1 MVLSTI
7 HWPKRKNCSFE
18 NLSTRLAC
26 AVGLIAISLPALG
39 QSVTGLPPES
49 SIPSRPAGGVEEAYK
64 LDAGDKLR
72 ITVFGEPDLSGEYF
86 VDGSGDVRLPLI
98 GQVHAAGGTL
108 LEFETRFKAALE
120 TGYLKNARVSAEVI
134 NYRPFYILGQVNKP
148 GEYAFINGLNVLT
161 AIALAGGYTYRASEQ
176 NVFIRRKGFDKEEAE
191 PANQNTKVFPGDI
204 IRVRERFF

>member
-1 MVLSTI
+1 MVLSAI
-7 HWPKRKNCSFE
+7 HWPEREKCSFE
-18 NLSTRLAC
+18 NWNTRLAC

-49 SIPSRPAGGVEEAYK
+49 GIGSQPAGVEAAYK

-72 ITVFGEPDLSGEYF
+72 ITVFGEADLGGEYF

-98 GQVHAAGGTL
+98 GQIHAADATL
-108 LEFETRFKAALE
+108 FEFETRVKAALE

-148 GEYAFINGLNVLT
+148 GEYAFVNGLNVLT

-176 NVFIRRKGFDKEEAE
+176 NVFIRRKGVDKEEAE
-191 PANQNTKVFPGDI
+191 PANQATKVFPGDI